1 MKKTIILL
9 TLACIVS
16 FTLGMSAGWHGHKSQ
31 SRAVYRLAI
40 LKGKLADS
48 IMSNNNVYDM
58 DGSDQMASYL
68 YVSARLD
75 TLLAKQRALCL
86 ICSLRHDLC
95 TRGII
100 ARNTFERVRTQINGI
115 IEHFLG
121 HVTFLL
127 VRWKYE
133 HSCLATNKHLLL
145 TNDNNQY

>member
-1 MKKTIILL
+1 MKKAIILS
-9 TLACIVS
+9 TLVCIVS

-40 LKGKLADS
+40 LKGQLADS

-100 ARNTFERVRTQINGI
+100 VHAIHLNALEGQQMALYATLLYTSY
-115 IEHFLG
+115 LG
-121 HVTFLL
+121 YL
-127 VRWKYE
+127 
-133 HSCLATNKHLLL
+133 HSPLATNKHLLL
-145 TNDNNQY
+145 TNDNQY

>member
-1 MKKTIILL
+1 MKKTIILS

-40 LKGKLADS
+40 LKGQLADS
-48 IMSNNNVYDM
+48 IISNNNVYDM
-58 DGSDQMASYL
+58 DGSDQMVSYL

-100 ARNTFERVRTQINGI
+100 VHAIYFDALEGQQMALYAI
-115 IEHFLG
+115 
-121 HVTFLL
+121 LL
-127 VRWKYE
+127 YTPYLVYS
-133 HSCLATNKHLLL
+133 HSPLATNKHLLL
-145 TNDNNQY
+145 TNDNQY

>member
-1 MKKTIILL
+1 MKKTIIISTVVGIL
-9 TLACIVS
+9 CFV
-16 FTLGMSAGWHGHKSQ
+16 LGMSAGWHGHKSQ
-31 SRAVYRLAI
+31 SRAVYKLAI
-40 LKGKLADS
+40 LKGQLADS

-100 ARNTFERVRTQINGI
+100 VHVIHLNALERQ
-115 IEHFLG
+115 
-121 HVTFLL
+121 
-127 VRWKYE
+127 
-133 HSCLATNKHLLL
+133 
-145 TNDNNQY
+145 

>member
-1 MKKTIILL
+1 MKKTIIS
-9 TLACIVS
+9 TLVGVLCFV
-16 FTLGMSAGWHGHKSQ
+16 LGMSAGWHGHKSQ

-40 LKGKLADS
+40 LKGQLADS

-86 ICSLRHDLC
+86 ICSLRHDPC

-100 ARNTFERVRTQINGI
+100 V
-115 IEHFLG
+115 
-121 HVTFLL
+121 HVI
-127 VRWKYE
+127 
-133 HSCLATNKHLLL
+133 HLNALEGL
-145 TNDNNQY
+145 

>member
-1 MKKTIILL
+1 MKKAIILS

-31 SRAVYRLAI
+31 SRAVYKLAI
-40 LKGKLADS
+40 LKGQLADS

-86 ICSLRHDLC
+86 SY
-95 TRGII
+95 
-100 ARNTFERVRTQINGI
+100 
-115 IEHFLG
+115 LG
-121 HVTFLL
+121 HS
-127 VRWKYE
+127 
-133 HSCLATNKHLLL
+133 HSPLATNKHLLL
-145 TNDNNQY
+145 TNDNQY

>member
-1 MKKTIILL
+1 MKKTIIIS
-9 TLACIVS
+9 TLVGVLCFV
-16 FTLGMSAGWHGHKSQ
+16 LGMSAGWHGHKSQ
-31 SRAVYRLAI
+31 SRAVYKLAI
-40 LKGKLADS
+40 LKGQLADS

-100 ARNTFERVRTQINGI
+100 VHAIYLNALEGSKWPYTQHYCTLYLDIQ
-115 IEHFLG
+115 
-121 HVTFLL
+121 
-127 VRWKYE
+127 
-133 HSCLATNKHLLL
+133 HSPLASNKHLLL

>member
-1 MKKTIILL
+1 MKKAIILS
-9 TLACIVS
+9 TLVCIVS

-40 LKGKLADS
+40 LKGQLADS
-48 IMSNNNVYDM
+48 IMSNNNMYDM

-86 ICSLRHDLC
+86 MCSLRHDLC

-100 ARNTFERVRTQINGI
+100 VHAIHLNALEWQQMALYATLLYTSY
-115 IEHFLG
+115 LG
-121 HVTFLL
+121 YL
-127 VRWKYE
+127 
-133 HSCLATNKHLLL
+133 HSPLASNKHLLL

>member
-1 MKKTIILL
+1 MKKIIIIS
-9 TLACIVS
+9 TLVCLVS
-16 FTLGMSAGWHGHKSQ
+16 FILGMSAGWHGHKSQ

-40 LKGKLADS
+40 LKGQLADS

-95 TRGII
+95 TRRII
-100 ARNTFERVRTQINGI
+100 VHVIHLNALEWKQMALYAILLYALLGAYNILHQHLINI
-115 IEHFLG
+115 
-121 HVTFLL
+121 
-127 VRWKYE
+127 Y
-133 HSCLATNKHLLL
+133 S
-145 TNDNNQY
+145 

>member
-1 MKKTIILL
+1 MKKTIIISTVVGVL
-9 TLACIVS
+9 CFV
-16 FTLGMSAGWHGHKSQ
+16 LGMSAGWHGHKSQ
-31 SRAVYRLAI
+31 SRAVYKLAI
-40 LKGKLADS
+40 LKGQLADS

-100 ARNTFERVRTQINGI
+100 VHAI
-115 IEHFLG
+115 
-121 HVTFLL
+121 
-127 VRWKYE
+127 
-133 HSCLATNKHLLL
+133 CLNALEG
-145 TNDNNQY
+145 Q